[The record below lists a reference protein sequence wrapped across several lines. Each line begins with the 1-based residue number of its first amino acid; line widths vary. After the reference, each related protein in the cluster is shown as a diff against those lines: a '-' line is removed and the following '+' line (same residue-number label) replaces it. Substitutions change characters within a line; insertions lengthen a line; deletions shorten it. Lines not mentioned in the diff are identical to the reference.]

1 MQLPPSPVTSFSC
14 PWKGAK
20 QVAVTHGDP
29 PRKLPPRI
37 CCLPITA
44 NRAERDLQSKENL
57 TSSGLLCY
65 SVDYP
70 ELSFPLCFPRGPSH
84 CVSFHEDLPQ
94 KEEKFKPT
102 LLSPF
107 QRPRRRCGDFFQG
120 RVCMSQILPSVA
132 REFGFGFFLNPT
144 LELEALV
151 ASTIFPVKC
160 LLWVTA
166 GMLGTWQRGR
176 WPGLASLLWLDSHWH
191 FLPVVGIDW
200 HPAPHTLSVY
210 LGGI

>member
-1 MQLPPSPVTSFSC
+1 MQIHPGNYPQEYAACLSQQTGHRETSNL
-14 PWKGAK
+14 
-20 QVAVTHGDP
+20 
-29 PRKLPPRI
+29 RKI
-37 CCLPITA
+37 
-44 NRAERDLQSKENL
+44 S
-57 TSSGLLCY
+57 LLHDWVFY

-70 ELSFPLCFPRGPSH
+70 ELSFPLCLPRGPSH
-84 CVSFHEDLPQ
+84 CVIFHEELSQ

-102 LLSPF
+102 LWSPF

-132 REFGFGFFLNPT
+132 GEFGFGFLLNPT

-151 ASTIFPVKC
+151 ASTDFPVKC
-160 LLWVTA
+160 SLWVTA
-166 GMLGTWQRGR
+166 GMLGTRRLGH
-176 WPGLASLLWLDSHWH
+176 WPVLASLLQLDSHWH